1 MEKTIENN
9 EDIQSVIP
17 SAGNVPEVKVNK
29 LFNIVTLAYSG
40 FLLAAQIFLFIA
52 MFTGIFAVC
61 GITFN
66 SSETTKFMLLLIE
79 KNFANLG
86 DIAPL
91 TGICL
96 FSIFWLVVLVT
107 VIIGLIKAIIG
118 FFKFIKLN
126 EEYESREV
134 RFGKYARTV
143 SRSYGNAIAL
153 IVGSLAV
160 TPSFTGMG
168 SGVVAFGCIMYL
180 LNSAIVILFKDVLD
194 KDKKFDLF
202 GFIVNAGKKLVM
214 FMLAFLLVANVRES
228 LNVGLENIINFK
240 FAMFDDEMK
249 VMGEIYFSTAK
260 PMAIFCMPYPAVL
273 AIIAYIT
280 KYYPLNNAKKDVNVL
295 LRKSFITLLVF
306 TLFFGIVD
314 CVIYGLAYGAN
325 AGKIANLF
333 AESWLAF
340 LFVSIAG
347 IVLTHTSSVEKEE
360 IRG

>member
-17 SAGNVPEVKVNK
+17 SAENVPEVKVNK

-96 FSIFWLVVLVT
+96 FSIFWLVVLIT

-168 SGVVAFGCIMYL
+168 SGVVALGCIIYL
-180 LNSAIVILFKDVLD
+180 LSSATVIIFKDVFNG
-194 KDKKFDLF
+194 KKLDLF
-202 GFIVNAGKKLVM
+202 NLLVNIGKKLVM

-228 LNVGLENIINFK
+228 LNVGLENIVNLK
-240 FAMFDDEMK
+240 YAVFDDGMK
-249 VMGEIYFSTAK
+249 VTGEIYFGMAK
-260 PMAIFCMPYPAVL
+260 PMAMFCMPYPAVI
-273 AIIAYIT
+273 AIIAYIV

-306 TLFFGIVD
+306 TLFLGITD

>member
-17 SAGNVPEVKVNK
+17 SAENVPEVKVNK

-96 FSIFWLVVLVT
+96 FSIFWLVVLIT

-168 SGVVAFGCIMYL
+168 SGVVALGCIIYL
-180 LNSAIVILFKDVLD
+180 LSSATVIIFKDVFNG
-194 KDKKFDLF
+194 KKLDLF
-202 GFIVNAGKKLVM
+202 NLLVNIGKKLVM

-228 LNVGLENIINFK
+228 LNVGLENIVNLK
-240 FAMFDDEMK
+240 YAEFDDGMK
-249 VMGEIYFSTAK
+249 VTGEIYFGMAK
-260 PMAIFCMPYPAVL
+260 PMVMFCMPYPAVL

-295 LRKSFITLLVF
+295 LKKSFITLLVF
-306 TLFFGIVD
+306 TLFLGITD

-347 IVLTHTSSVEKEE
+347 VVLTHTSSVEKEE

>member
-17 SAGNVPEVKVNK
+17 SAENVPEVKVNK

-96 FSIFWLVVLVT
+96 FSIFWLVVLIT

-168 SGVVAFGCIMYL
+168 SGVVALGCIIYL
-180 LNSAIVILFKDVLD
+180 LSSATVIIFKDVFNG
-194 KDKKFDLF
+194 KKLDLF
-202 GFIVNAGKKLVM
+202 NLLVNIGKKLVM

-228 LNVGLENIINFK
+228 LNVGLENIVNLK
-240 FAMFDDEMK
+240 YAEFDDGMK
-249 VMGEIYFSTAK
+249 VTGEIYFGMAK
-260 PMAIFCMPYPAVL
+260 PMVMFCMPYPAVL

-295 LRKSFITLLVF
+295 LKKSFITLLVF
-306 TLFFGIVD
+306 TLFLGITD

-325 AGKIANLF
+325 ANLF

-347 IVLTHTSSVEKEE
+347 VVLTHTSSVEKEE

>member
-17 SAGNVPEVKVNK
+17 SAENVPEVKVNK

-96 FSIFWLVVLVT
+96 FSIFWLVVLIT
-107 VIIGLIKAIIG
+107 VIIGLIKAVIG

-168 SGVVAFGCIMYL
+168 SGVVALGCIIYL
-180 LNSAIVILFKDVLD
+180 LSSATVIIFKDVFNG
-194 KDKKFDLF
+194 KKLDLF
-202 GFIVNAGKKLVM
+202 NLLVNIGKKLVM

-228 LNVGLENIINFK
+228 LNVGLENIVNLK
-240 FAMFDDEMK
+240 YAEFDDGMK
-249 VMGEIYFSTAK
+249 VTGEIYFGMAK
-260 PMAIFCMPYPAVL
+260 PMVMFCMPYPAVL

-295 LRKSFITLLVF
+295 LKKSFITLLVF
-306 TLFFGIVD
+306 TLFLGITD

>member
-17 SAGNVPEVKVNK
+17 SAENVPEVKVNK

-96 FSIFWLVVLVT
+96 FSIFWLVVLIT

-168 SGVVAFGCIMYL
+168 SGVVALGCIIYL
-180 LNSAIVILFKDVLD
+180 LSSATVIIFKDVFNG
-194 KDKKFDLF
+194 KKLDLF
-202 GFIVNAGKKLVM
+202 NLLVNIGKKLVM

-228 LNVGLENIINFK
+228 LNVGLENIVNLK
-240 FAMFDDEMK
+240 YAEFDDGMK
-249 VMGEIYFSTAK
+249 VTGEIYFGMAK
-260 PMAIFCMPYPAVL
+260 PMVMLC
-273 AIIAYIT
+273 T
-280 KYYPLNNAKKDVNVL
+280 
-295 LRKSFITLLVF
+295 R
-306 TLFFGIVD
+306 
-314 CVIYGLAYGAN
+314 
-325 AGKIANLF
+325 
-333 AESWLAF
+333 
-340 LFVSIAG
+340 
-347 IVLTHTSSVEKEE
+347 
-360 IRG
+360 

>member
-17 SAGNVPEVKVNK
+17 SAENVPEVKVNK

-96 FSIFWLVVLVT
+96 FSIFWLVVLIT

-168 SGVVAFGCIMYL
+168 SGVVALGCIIYL
-180 LNSAIVILFKDVLD
+180 LSSATVIIFKDVFNG
-194 KDKKFDLF
+194 KKLDLF
-202 GFIVNAGKKLVM
+202 NLLVNIGKKLVM

-228 LNVGLENIINFK
+228 LNVGLENIVNLK
-240 FAMFDDEMK
+240 YAEFDDGMK
-249 VMGEIYFSTAK
+249 VTGEIYFGMAK
-260 PMAIFCMPYPAVL
+260 PMVMFCMPYPAVL

-295 LRKSFITLLVF
+295 LKKSFITLLVF
-306 TLFFGIVD
+306 TLFLGITD

>member
-17 SAGNVPEVKVNK
+17 SAENVPEVKVNK

-96 FSIFWLVVLVT
+96 FSIFWLVVLIT
-107 VIIGLIKAIIG
+107 VIIGLIKAVIG

-168 SGVVAFGCIMYL
+168 SGVVALGCIIYL
-180 LNSAIVILFKDVLD
+180 LSSATVIIFKDVFNG
-194 KDKKFDLF
+194 KKLDLF
-202 GFIVNAGKKLVM
+202 NLLVNIGKKLVM

-228 LNVGLENIINFK
+228 LNVGLENIVNLK
-240 FAMFDDEMK
+240 YAEFDDGMK
-249 VMGEIYFSTAK
+249 VTGEIYFGMAK
-260 PMAIFCMPYPAVL
+260 PMVMFCMPYPAVL
-273 AIIAYIT
+273 AIIAYIV

-295 LRKSFITLLVF
+295 LKKSFITLLVF
-306 TLFFGIVD
+306 TLFLGITD

-347 IVLTHTSSVEKEE
+347 VVLTHTSSVEKEE

>member
-17 SAGNVPEVKVNK
+17 SAENVPDVKVNK

-91 TGICL
+91 TGIYL
-96 FSIFWLVVLVT
+96 FSIFWLVVLIT

-168 SGVVAFGCIMYL
+168 SGVVALGCIIYL
-180 LNSAIVILFKDVLD
+180 LSSATVIIFKDVFNG
-194 KDKKFDLF
+194 KKLDLF
-202 GFIVNAGKKLVM
+202 NLLVNIGKKLVM

-228 LNVGLENIINFK
+228 LNVGLENIVNLK
-240 FAMFDDEMK
+240 YAEFDDGMK
-249 VMGEIYFSTAK
+249 VTGEIYFGMAK
-260 PMAIFCMPYPAVL
+260 PMVMFCMPYPAVL

-295 LRKSFITLLVF
+295 LKKSFITLLVS
-306 TLFFGIVD
+306 TLFLGITD

>member
-17 SAGNVPEVKVNK
+17 SAENVPEVKVNK

-96 FSIFWLVVLVT
+96 FSIFWLVVLIT

-168 SGVVAFGCIMYL
+168 SGVVALGCIIYL
-180 LNSAIVILFKDVLD
+180 LSSATVIIFKDVFNG
-194 KDKKFDLF
+194 KKLDLF
-202 GFIVNAGKKLVM
+202 NLLVNIGKKLVM

-228 LNVGLENIINFK
+228 LNVGLENIVNLK
-240 FAMFDDEMK
+240 YAEFDDGMK
-249 VMGEIYFSTAK
+249 VTGEIYFGMAK
-260 PMAIFCMPYPAVL
+260 PMAMFCMPYPAVI
-273 AIIAYIT
+273 AIIAYIV

-306 TLFFGIVD
+306 TLFLGITD

>member
-1 MEKTIENN
+1 
-9 EDIQSVIP
+9 
-17 SAGNVPEVKVNK
+17 
-29 LFNIVTLAYSG
+29 
-40 FLLAAQIFLFIA
+40 
-52 MFTGIFAVC
+52 
-61 GITFN
+61 
-66 SSETTKFMLLLIE
+66 MLLLIE

-96 FSIFWLVVLVT
+96 FSIFWLVVLIT

-168 SGVVAFGCIMYL
+168 SGVVALGCIIYL
-180 LNSAIVILFKDVLD
+180 LSSATVIIFKDVFNG
-194 KDKKFDLF
+194 KKLDLF
-202 GFIVNAGKKLVM
+202 NLLVNIGKKLVM

-228 LNVGLENIINFK
+228 LNVGLENIVNLK
-240 FAMFDDEMK
+240 YAEFDDGMK
-249 VMGEIYFSTAK
+249 VTGEIYFGMAK
-260 PMAIFCMPYPAVL
+260 PMVMFCMPYPAVL

-295 LRKSFITLLVF
+295 LKKSFITLLVF
-306 TLFFGIVD
+306 TLFLGITD